1 MDRKMVVIDLSC
13 DTICQGKLT
22 IDKLLKCLLKE
33 KIILIRSPPMAGKTT
48 LAQLFENSL
57 LNSDEEDDEWT
68 FAEGF
73 KCLMNMT
80 WFEFLNSCN
89 VKTFLIIDEAQK
101 MYTPINR
108 SEPLHGGN
116 VFWESFKDV
125 QRYLKLYLPHMD
137 FLVPTILKDL
147 KMPISLKK
155 NSKTIFN
162 KFCKKKLSML
172 DEKDLQS
179 IYHYLYVITG
189 LPGLAAY
196 TMDKIYDKFTK
207 HVSLSFEK
215 NFSYLNHNFCAVV
228 ELIRASSVITDD

>member
-1 MDRKMVVIDLSC
+1 MWMDNK
-13 DTICQGKLT
+13 
-22 IDKLLKCLLKE
+22 
-33 KIILIRSPPMAGKTT
+33 
-48 LAQLFENSL
+48 
-57 LNSDEEDDEWT
+57 EDDEWT

-108 SEPLHGGN
+108 SEPLRGGN

-137 FLVPTILKDL
+137 ILGFEDAYFTEEEFKDY
-147 KMPISLKK
+147 
-155 NSKTIFN
+155 FN

-179 IYHYLYVITG
+179 LYHYLYVITG

-196 TMDKIYDKFTK
+196 TMDKIYDKFMK
-207 HVSLSFEK
+207 HESLSFEK
-215 NFSYLNHNFCAVV
+215 KFSYLNHNFCAVV

>member
-1 MDRKMVVIDLSC
+1 MWMDNK
-13 DTICQGKLT
+13 
-22 IDKLLKCLLKE
+22 
-33 KIILIRSPPMAGKTT
+33 
-48 LAQLFENSL
+48 
-57 LNSDEEDDEWT
+57 EDDEWT

-137 FLVPTILKDL
+137 ILVPTILKDL

-179 IYHYLYVITG
+179 LYHYLYVITG

-196 TMDKIYDKFTK
+196 TMDKIYDKFMK

-215 NFSYLNHNFCAVV
+215 KISYLNHNFCAVV